1 MLGRHKWWS
10 APHAR
15 TRETKM
21 SGSRSEEIRENSQE
35 LTMGAL
41 LDEEFR
47 SVFEGSTPV
56 AAPWAGLYFI

>member
-1 MLGRHKWWS
+1 
-10 APHAR
+10 
-15 TRETKM
+15 M

-56 AAPWAGLYFI
+56 AAPWAGLYFM